1 MAALNDTYG
10 LAGQS
15 AQRGLTSS
23 QSIAINQP
31 AKSTVTLKLVD
42 AAPDP
47 LQDAQQDAEQT
58 AALALAAQTAQ
69 RAARDEHLAGLLQRA
84 AKNDQQAFAQFYDAT
99 VGYAQALARRMASAA
114 DLEDVLA
121 EAYLQ
126 VWRKAGSFDAARG
139 SAVTWLLLIVRSR
152 ALDLLRKPREE
163 QLDED
168 VPDVQSDDAGPPD
181 LLETTQGSAAL
192 HAALAQLGAKERWA
206 LSLAYYRDMSHAQ
219 IAAHTGMP
227 LGTVKSLINR
237 AQEKLRTLL
246 HA

>member
-1 MAALNDTYG
+1 MAAPNDIPST
-10 LAGQS
+10 AGQG
-15 AQRGLTSS
+15 AQRGLTSL
-23 QSIAINQP
+23 QRIVINQP

-42 AAPDP
+42 IASSTA
-47 LQDAQQDAEQT
+47 LDAQE
-58 AALALAAQTAQ
+58 AAQAAQTAQ
-69 RAARDEHLAGLLQRA
+69 RAARDEQLACLLLRT
-84 AKNDQQAFAQFYDAT
+84 AKGDQQAFAQFYDAT
-99 VGYAQALARRMASAA
+99 AGYAQALARRMASAA

-121 EAYLQ
+121 DAYLQ

-168 VPDVQSDDAGPPD
+168 TPDVPADDAGPPD
-181 LLETTQGSAAL
+181 LLETTQANATL

-237 AQEKLRTLL
+237 AQEKLRALMN
-246 HA
+246 A

>member
-1 MAALNDTYG
+1 MAALNDIPQT
-10 LAGQS
+10 AGQG
-15 AQRGLTSS
+15 AQREITSS
-23 QSIAINQP
+23 QRIAINHP

-42 AAPDP
+42 AAPSP
-47 LQDAQQDAEQT
+47 AQDAEEA
-58 AALALAAQTAQ
+58 AALAMAAQAAQTAQ
-69 RAARDEHLAGLLQRA
+69 RAARDEQLAGLLERA
-84 AKNDQQAFAQFYDAT
+84 AKGDQQAFAQFYDAT
-99 VGYAQALARRMASAA
+99 AGYAQALARRMASAA

-121 EAYLQ
+121 DAYLQ

-168 VPDVQSDDAGPPD
+168 APDVPADDAGPPD

-237 AQEKLRTLL
+237 AQEKLRTLMN
-246 HA
+246 A

>member
-1 MAALNDTYG
+1 MVALNEIPG
-10 LAGQS
+10 SAGQG

-23 QSIAINQP
+23 LHTAINQP

-42 AAPDP
+42 AAPGP
-47 LQDAQQDAEQT
+47 AQDAEEA
-58 AALALAAQTAQ
+58 AALALTAQIAQ
-69 RAARDEHLAGLLQRA
+69 RAARDEQLAGLLQRA
-84 AKNDQQAFAQFYDAT
+84 AKRDQQAFAPFYDAT
-99 VGYAQALARRMASAA
+99 VGYAQALARRMVSAA

-121 EAYLQ
+121 EAYLE

-152 ALDLLRKPREE
+152 TLDLLRKPREE
-163 QLDED
+163 ALDED
-168 VPDVQSDDAGPPD
+168 TLDVPADDAGPPD
-181 LLETTQGSAAL
+181 LLETTQANAAL